1 MEHLAHRCATVA
13 TAALA
18 VGGLV
23 TALTSTT
30 PALPDV
36 QIHDID
42 MAAANVDTNSII
54 ETIENHVRPDMA
66 GSGGTDEIQQINLGD
81 LLTGNGD
88 GELGDGS
95 PFNAGDLDQSA
106 LDAVLGESGGFDAQS
121 VMGTLPFGPDLGV
134 IGVPSVSA
142 FTGTETAASSAA
154 ASAFAGIA
162 LALNG
167 LPAAYQS
174 LLTGIASAELAFNNA
189 LVEAQLSVIGQLD
202 DGSAASEIAHFIFL
216 ANNSIVAQ
224 NEHALNSLLGIDLGG
239 DTLHNSLFGDFDA
252 SSAAFGADWDALLA
266 SFSPDVVSAVLHD
279 NLALLLTDLDIPSYL
294 ASFLLSLF

>member
-1 MEHLAHRCATVA
+1 M
-13 TAALA
+13 
-18 VGGLV
+18 
-23 TALTSTT
+23 
-30 PALPDV
+30 

-189 LVEAQLSVIGQLD
+189 LVEAQLGVVGQLD